1 MGNAVHNPLSQ
12 AQHSHQ
18 NKEDSCNE
26 NGCQGSL
33 PGEAQSL
40 ADDERD
46 ERIFPHVRRDGE
58 RPVGIEGHEVAPGDS
73 DQRRGDKRR
82 AFGNSRGRYDCR
94 VNYHNVRHGRERCD
108 SGNKLAGKSRAAT
121 IEIEVS
127 VEPAQDCSAKHKGT
141 MDRIAN
147 CEGKSASDGSQTPA
161 AQERMTC
168 YCCAL

>member
-1 MGNAVHNPLSQ
+1 VGNAVHNPLSQ

-40 ADDERD
+40 ADGERD

-94 VNYHNVRHGRERCD
+94 VNYHNVRHGREGRQP
-108 SGNKLAGKSRAAT
+108 GNDFLRQCGSVTVEA
-121 IEIEVS
+121 EVR
-127 VEPAQDCSAKHKGT
+127 VQPGQG
-141 MDRIAN
+141 RL
-147 CEGKSASDGSQTPA
+147 P
-161 AQERMTC
+161 
-168 YCCAL
+168 